1 MIGLLSQM
9 RLSRKE
15 YTKQSILACMIGVEN
30 AELYDAAVAPPPPPP
45 PDAPSPLQYELHP
58 ETGHVIVCDQDNA
71 FVESLIGKH
80 RGEVRGLLRGSL
92 PPAVA
97 DTVVVHEHGEGEE
110 CEYETVEYPGAAP
123 SCLALG
129 LSDDGVVT
137 NNSFWVY

>member
-30 AELYDAAVAPPPPPP
+30 AELYDAPVAPPPPPP
-45 PDAPSPLQYELHP
+45 PPPQPLQYELHP
-58 ETGHVIVCDQDNA
+58 ETGHVIVRDQGSA
-71 FVESLIGKH
+71 FVEGLIGKH
-80 RGEVRGLLRGSL
+80 RDEVRGLLRGSL

-97 DTVVVHEHGEGEE
+97 DTVVVQEHGEGEE
-110 CEYETVEYPGAAP
+110 VDYEMIEYPGAEP

-137 NNSFWVY
+137 NGSFWVY